1 MKVLVTGHLGY
12 IGKKVYDRC
21 IQNGWQTIG
30 IDLKEGNDI
39 LNIMY
44 NKQLNEFKPDVIFHL
59 AAKPRIQYSIDY
71 PSDALSN
78 NVLGT
83 SRILEYARKQKVKR
97 VVFSSSSSVHGD
109 SGFPISPYA
118 LHKLMSE
125 MECKFYSDHFGVDTV
140 SLRYFN
146 VYSEDQQVTDAY
158 PTVIAAW
165 MNKIKEKN
173 NLIVYGDGIHTR
185 DYIHVDDVV
194 SANLFAALYEGKFDG
209 QWFDVGRGENY
220 SLNYII
226 EFIKSKHC
234 VEFEYLPAKPA
245 DPLLTLAKINK
256 LKDLGW
262 YAKIDFENGIKK
274 CF

>member
-226 EFIKSKHC
+226 EFIKSKHR

>member
-194 SANLFAALYEGKFDG
+194 GANLFAALYEGKFDG

-226 EFIKSKHC
+226 EFIKSKHR